1 MEERS
6 RASVVRPAA
15 DRLAR
20 RAFAWLEEVVS
31 EGPPPW
37 GYFLRPGANA
47 AAVLGTRPEKSPVLN
62 GSMVLLE
69 LVLKAF
75 GTSRDIKHR
84 KVYGRFFM
92 DQRENL
98 DKLKS

>member
-1 MEERS
+1 MEESS
-6 RASVVRPAA
+6 RASVVRPEA

-20 RAFAWLEEVVS
+20 RAFAWLEEVVR
-31 EGPPPW
+31 EATPPW

-47 AAVLGTRPEKSPVLN
+47 AAVRGTRPEKNPVLN
-62 GSMVLLE
+62 GSMLPLE

-75 GTSRDIKHR
+75 GTSGDRKHR
-84 KVYGRFFM
+84 KVDGRFFT